1 MDISNVL
8 NVKNIKLNMMAKSKE
23 EAIEELTD
31 LLVQDGAVINKE
43 DFLKDVWLREEQGS
57 TGFENHIAI
66 PHGKSSGVA
75 RTALAMGRTQY
86 EIPWETMDGSDVRCI
101 ILFAVC
107 LVDQNATHI
116 RLLSQVSGSL
126 ADEEIIEKLLQ
137 ENDPQKIIDLL
148 NAENE
153 SANAYRHYHL
163 CHSMAIKS
171 LLENRYE
178 YCRNYSLYC
187 WHCPYLY
194 RAKEN

>member
-8 NVKNIKLNMMAKSKE
+8 NVKSIKLNMMAKSKE

-126 ADEEIIEKLLQ
+126 ADEEIIETLLQ

-153 SANAYRHYHL
+153 SANA
-163 CHSMAIKS
+163 
-171 LLENRYE
+171 
-178 YCRNYSLYC
+178 
-187 WHCPYLY
+187 
-194 RAKEN
+194 

>member
-8 NVKNIKLNMMAKSKE
+8 NVKNIKLNMMAKTKE

-31 LLVQDGAVINKE
+31 LLVLDGAVVNKD
-43 DFLKDVWLREEQGS
+43 DFLKDVWLREELGS

-75 RTALAMGRTQY
+75 HTALAIGRTQHQ
-86 EIPWETMDGSDVRCI
+86 IPWETMDGSDVRCV

-126 ADEEIIEKLLQ
+126 ADEEIIEKLLK

-148 NAENE
+148 IPENE
-153 SANAYRHYHL
+153 GVNS
-163 CHSMAIKS
+163 
-171 LLENRYE
+171 
-178 YCRNYSLYC
+178 
-187 WHCPYLY
+187 
-194 RAKEN
+194 

>member
-1 MDISNVL
+1 MNISNVL
-8 NVKNIKLNMMAKSKE
+8 NVNNIKLNMMAKTKE
-23 EAIEELTD
+23 EAIEELTE
-31 LLVQDGAVINKE
+31 LLVLDGSVINKD

-75 RTALAMGRTQY
+75 RTALAIGRTQY

-126 ADEEIIEKLLQ
+126 ADEEIIEKLLK
-137 ENDPQKIIDLL
+137 ENDPEKIIALL
-148 NAENE
+148 SSEDEGVNA
-153 SANAYRHYHL
+153 
-163 CHSMAIKS
+163 
-171 LLENRYE
+171 
-178 YCRNYSLYC
+178 
-187 WHCPYLY
+187 
-194 RAKEN
+194 